1 MYKAIFFDID
11 DTIFNFEKCS
21 RKALK
26 AACTICKLPYREE
39 TFSVFQSIDNQLW
52 VQQKKGEISVS
63 DVLNIR
69 AEQITEALGRPEMSR
84 DFQSVF
90 SENLSAQIETEP
102 FAAEALERLSKTVK
116 LYAASNGILQMQ
128 ISRLKKAGLLQYFSE
143 LFVSDDVGYEKPDS
157 HFFSECVKRSGLA
170 RKDILMVGDSLTAD
184 IAGAKCSQIDC
195 CWYNP
200 KEQKMPP
207 EYTPNYTIK
216 NLLQI
221 NDILHGCVCQLETA

>member
-11 DTIFNFEKCS
+11 DTIFNFGRCS
-21 RKALK
+21 HRALK

-52 VQQKKGEISVS
+52 AQQKKGKISVS
-63 DVLNIR
+63 DVLKIR
-69 AEQITEALGRPEMSR
+69 AEQITKELGRPEMSR
-84 DFQSVF
+84 EFQSVF
-90 SENLSAQIETEP
+90 SENLSGQIETEP
-102 FAAEALERLSKTVK
+102 FAAEALDSLSQTVK
-116 LYAASNGILQMQ
+116 LYAASNGVLQMQ
-128 ISRLKKAGLLQYFSE
+128 ISRLKKVGLLQYFSE

-157 HFFSECVKRSGLA
+157 RFFSECVRRSGLE

-200 KEQKMPP
+200 KGQKLPP
-207 EYTPNYTIK
+207 EYTPDYIVK

-221 NDILHGCVCQLETA
+221 NDILNEKMEK